1 MWRKSKIL
9 KTKTFIAC
17 IKAEDIYADIVEDT
31 EKRFDPSNYE
41 LVKPLP
47 KGNSKK
53 IIGFMRDELG
63 ERNLRKNHVIISYI
77 DSKNMQLFNRK
88 QQWR

>member
-9 KTKTFIAC
+9 KAKKFIAC

-47 KGNSKK
+47 KGEDYRLYEGRIRWKEFKK
-53 IIGFMRDELG
+53 ESCNNFL
-63 ERNLRKNHVIISYI
+63 Y
-77 DSKNMQLFNRK
+77 
-88 QQWR
+88 W